1 MIDICS
7 LPSAVIYKLMRFSW
21 TLLNN
26 YLFVAKPNLSWLTVT
41 EADDESL
48 KVSSFVAKEDDS
60 SHKSKLC
67 EETSKQSCGREFLKW
82 KGLQITRS

>member
-1 MIDICS
+1 MIDTCS
-7 LPSAVIYKLMRFSW
+7 LPSAVIYKLMRFLW

-67 EETSKQSCGREFLKW
+67 EETSKQSCRREFLKW

>member
-7 LPSAVIYKLMRFSW
+7 LPSAVIYKLMRFLW

-60 SHKSKLC
+60 SYKSKLC
-67 EETSKQSCGREFLKW
+67 EETPKQSC
-82 KGLQITRS
+82 